1 MRSRALVNAVYMV
14 CGRCRAPRV
23 PLGAGCP
30 GRPLTGGVAPG
41 LRSLAELEPAEG
53 ALHLLGEVGELLGG
67 LGGGGGAARG
77 LAGDGGDGLHVGGA
91 LLGGGGLLVGGGGD
105 LLGLA
110 EDALDDRDDVAEGVA
125 GAVGGAEAGRDLRFW
140 VGRGPRSPTRA
151 AESLTRSAMARM
163 PSTVSATRPWPLVA
177 TWAASREARVTSSA
191 FLLTPM
197 GVAAISCRA
206 VATWAVV
213 LVCSSAPRAIWRE
226 LAAN

>member
-53 ALHLLGEVGELLGG
+53 ALHLLGE
-67 LGGGGGAARG
+67 GGGAARG
-77 LAGDGGDGLHVGGA
+77 LAGDGGDGLHVGGD

-110 EDALDDRDDVAEGVA
+110 EDALDDRDDVAEGGA
-125 GAVGGAEAGRDLRFW
+125 GAGGAG
-140 VGRGPRSPTRA
+140 A
-151 AESLTRSAMARM
+151 A
-163 PSTVSATRPWPLVA
+163 
-177 TWAASREARVTSSA
+177 
-191 FLLTPM
+191 
-197 GVAAISCRA
+197 
-206 VATWAVV
+206 
-213 LVCSSAPRAIWRE
+213 
-226 LAAN
+226 